1 MVHEEVQRVPTYGE
15 IAVAELRLR
24 PPGVGCAMDNMT
36 AAATARRA
44 ANSDFLEKL
53 ARVGFVVYGVVLLL
67 VGITATRLAFG
78 DSGQADESGAME
90 TLAETGF
97 GKVVLW
103 AGFVGFA
110 ALSVRW
116 LIEAIAGS
124 RGPGGARQLG
134 ETLKNVGKA
143 IVFAALAFLS
153 LRFAVGSGS
162 GGGGEESATATL
174 LEWPGGRFIVGAIG
188 LGIVAIGVYHVYKG
202 ISRSFLDDLRSDAE
216 AGTSGTAITALGTFG
231 YTAKG
236 VAISI
241 VGVLFVVA
249 AVEHDSEEAGGLDKA
264 LKTLLEQPFG
274 PWLLMIVAI
283 GLAAF
288 GIYCFARAR
297 YQRM

>member
-1 MVHEEVQRVPTYGE
+1 
-15 IAVAELRLR
+15 
-24 PPGVGCAMDNMT
+24 MT
-36 AAATARRA
+36 AATTARRA

-78 DSGQADESGAME
+78 GSGQADESGAMA

-103 AGFVGFA
+103 AGAVGFA
-110 ALSVRW
+110 ALSVSW

-124 RGPGGARQLG
+124 RGPDGARQLG
-134 ETLKNVGKA
+134 DTMKNAGRA
-143 IVFAALAFLS
+143 IVFGALAFLS

-162 GGGGEESATATL
+162 SGGGEESATATV
-174 LEWPGGRFIVGAIG
+174 LEWPGGRFIVGAVGI
-188 LGIVAIGVYHVYKG
+188 GIVAIGVYHVYKG

-216 AGTSGTAITALGTFG
+216 AGASGTAITALGTFG

-236 VAISI
+236 IAIAI

-249 AVEHDSEEAGGLDKA
+249 AVQHDSEEAGGLDEA
-264 LKTLLEQPFG
+264 LKSLQEQPFG